1 MAADALNGFTDAQC
15 AALNHQRL
23 IDTHRT
29 HQVTKSVMCDTRPA
43 ACVSEF
49 LFAHEFY
56 WSEKDAE
63 KRGGVKCRKW
73 GHDGWPTREPHVRPE
88 APRDDGLW
96 PLLQLLPNKTLW
108 LHGDSITTQL
118 CEASICSLLRAGVAP
133 QPPFCAGPNRHPSTA
148 ACTDVEALERA
159 SKMQLRAVRLPN
171 GARLLC
177 SAVGVFEPDKVAQ
190 VLEIADVAMFNY
202 GLHYHSA
209 ENFGAATRSLFE
221 MLRRWAAARAGRVPL
236 YREQSA
242 QHFKGGS
249 WSPGAHRTSAKLPP
263 GTPCECEPLGT
274 RAAAGNTESV
284 AHNQNRNFNNL
295 ALSLA
300 AEHGVGAV
308 PFFNLTAVRHDMH
321 RRHFCSYSNQQVI
334 GRCCDCTHWCYTPQF
349 WDVFFRD
356 MRLALVAHPSFVPPP
371 LAAAAGRRG
380 RGGRGR
386 GGARW
391 AFPRVRGP
399 RARGRS
405 WTPRRWAEM
414 RP

>member
-1 MAADALNGFTDAQC
+1 
-15 AALNHQRL
+15 
-23 IDTHRT
+23 
-29 HQVTKSVMCDTRPA
+29 
-43 ACVSEF
+43 
-49 LFAHEFY
+49 
-56 WSEKDAE
+56 
-63 KRGGVKCRKW
+63 
-73 GHDGWPTREPHVRPE
+73 
-88 APRDDGLW
+88 
-96 PLLQLLPNKTLW
+96 
-108 LHGDSITTQL
+108 
-118 CEASICSLLRAGVAP
+118 
-133 QPPFCAGPNRHPSTA
+133 
-148 ACTDVEALERA
+148 
-159 SKMQLRAVRLPN
+159 
-171 GARLLC
+171 
-177 SAVGVFEPDKVAQ
+177 
-190 VLEIADVAMFNY
+190 
-202 GLHYHSA
+202 
-209 ENFGAATRSLFE
+209 FE

-321 RRHFCSYSNQQVI
+321 RRHFCSYSNQQAV

-371 LAAAAGRRG
+371 LPAAAGRRG
-380 RGGRGR
+380 RGRGR

-414 RP
+414 R

>member
-1 MAADALNGFTDAQC
+1 M
-15 AALNHQRL
+15 RL
-23 IDTHRT
+23 SSTG
-29 HQVTKSVMCDTRPA
+29 QKKAPKPA
-43 ACVSEF
+43 
-49 LFAHEFY
+49 
-56 WSEKDAE
+56 
-63 KRGGVKCRKW
+63 GVKCRKW

-118 CEASICSLLRAGVAP
+118 CEGEHLLAAARRRRAAAAVLRRAE
-133 QPPFCAGPNRHPSTA
+133 PPPSTA

-249 WSPGAHRTSAKLPP
+249 WSPGAHR
-263 GTPCECEPLGT
+263 
-274 RAAAGNTESV
+274 RA
-284 AHNQNRNFNNL
+284 
-295 ALSLA
+295 
-300 AEHGVGAV
+300 
-308 PFFNLTAVRHDMH
+308 
-321 RRHFCSYSNQQVI
+321 
-334 GRCCDCTHWCYTPQF
+334 
-349 WDVFFRD
+349 
-356 MRLALVAHPSFVPPP
+356 PSCRP
-371 LAAAAGRRG
+371 GRRASAS
-380 RGGRGR
+380 RS
-386 GGARW
+386 AR
-391 AFPRVRGP
+391 ARRPATP
-399 RARGRS
+399 RASRTTRIATS
-405 WTPRRWAEM
+405 TTSR
-414 RP
+414 

>member
-1 MAADALNGFTDAQC
+1 M
-15 AALNHQRL
+15 
-23 IDTHRT
+23 
-29 HQVTKSVMCDTRPA
+29 
-43 ACVSEF
+43 
-49 LFAHEFY
+49 
-56 WSEKDAE
+56 
-63 KRGGVKCRKW
+63 
-73 GHDGWPTREPHVRPE
+73 RPE

-209 ENFGAATRSLFE
+209 ANFGAATRSLFE

-242 QHFKGGS
+242 QHYKGGS
-249 WSPGAHRTSAKLPP
+249 WSPGAHQTSAKLPP

-274 RAAAGNTESV
+274 RAASGNTESV

-321 RRHFCSYSNQQVI
+321 RRHFCSYSNQQVV

-349 WDVFFRD
+349 GTSSSEICASRSSPTRALCRRRR
-356 MRLALVAHPSFVPPP
+356 RLRR
-371 LAAAAGRRG
+371 AAADVVARPRRRAVG
-380 RGGRGR
+380 VPAFAARARAGGRGR
-386 GGARW
+386 RGG
-391 AFPRVRGP
+391 GP
-399 RARGRS
+399 RCGRS
-405 WTPRRWAEM
+405 
-414 RP
+414 